1 MTIPVILTALLIASC
16 TNCGTGSTNE
26 HLGLAEDSPE
36 HHGGSARTNDHRLK
50 RAGAYDPTN
59 FNPSGNI
66 GEKGKVLK
74 CETEG
79 YKCTPMDSCQHW
91 IFKPFLFGC
100 QHGQVC
106 CEKSPGNICAGQGS
120 AYPGRCVPKN
130 TGRCMSRRPASDC
143 KLNEMCC
150 RNRNK

>member
-66 GEKGKVLK
+66 GE
-74 CETEG
+74 
-79 YKCTPMDSCQHW
+79 
-91 IFKPFLFGC
+91 
-100 QHGQVC
+100 
-106 CEKSPGNICAGQGS
+106 SPGNICAGQGS